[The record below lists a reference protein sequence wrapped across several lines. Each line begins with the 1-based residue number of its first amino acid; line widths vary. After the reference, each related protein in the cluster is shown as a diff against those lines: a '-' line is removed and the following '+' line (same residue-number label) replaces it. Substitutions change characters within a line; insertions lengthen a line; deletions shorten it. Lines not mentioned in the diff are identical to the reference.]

1 MIVGSGDSQWLR
13 KTDSEER
20 AVPAAAWAVTMGNA
34 IDLRSY
40 RQRRRDRGYKRLDV
54 WFPALLLRN
63 LNEDNGCFQESRDG

>member
-13 KTDSEER
+13 QTDSEKR
-20 AVPAAAWAVTMGNA
+20 AVPAAAWVVTMGNA

-54 WFPALLLRN
+54 WFPRYCS
-63 LNEDNGCFQESRDG
+63 ET